1 MSFTVFN
8 EPIHKQS
15 QLPMQDKNPMRFVAI
30 GSEAAPLQKSNP
42 KLYAKLMAEA
52 KAEKKKAKAEWKKTL
67 AQ

>member
-8 EPIHKQS
+8 EPVHSQA
-15 QLPMQDKNPMRFVAI
+15 QLPMQDKNPMRFVSI

-42 KLYAKLMAEA
+42 KLYAKLMADA
-52 KAEKKKAKAEWKKTL
+52 KAAKKAAKAEWKKSL

>member
-1 MSFTVFN
+1 MSFTTFDA
-8 EPIHKQS
+8 PIQAQS
-15 QLPMQDKNPMRFVAI
+15 QLPMLEKNPMRFVAI

-52 KAEKKKAKAEWKKTL
+52 KAEWKKSL

>member
-8 EPIHKQS
+8 EPVHSQR
-15 QLPMQDKNPMRFVAI
+15 QLPMLEKNPMRFVSI

-52 KAEKKKAKAEWKKTL
+52 KAEKKKAKKEWKKSL